1 MRHYKFSFLFLV
13 LVIASIIPAISQITV
28 TIGTATTTTRYN
40 PLYSFYGYNY
50 TQQIYTSSEITTGG
64 ATSGMQ
70 ITALSFYWDGSGNL
84 TNTDT
89 WTVFMGNTS
98 QSTIG
103 STTDWIPLTELT
115 EVFNASVSLPASA
128 GWMTIN
134 LTTPYIWTG
143 DNLVIA
149 VDENITGYGSTAYWQ
164 CTSTSTDYRSI
175 YYYSDGTNPDP
186 ASPPSGT
193 RTYDRPNIQLNF
205 ISLTPCSG
213 TPEAGNVNPAAQ
225 QVATGTTASISLSN
239 YSSESGL
246 SFQWQESSLPSGPFT
261 NIAGATSSS
270 YTTNPLATDMYYQCI
285 VTCDATSNSDISDVA
300 EVTTVA
306 AVNMHSGSITS
317 CGVLFYDSGG
327 NSADYSS
334 NENHILTIF
343 PDQSGAMVQVTF
355 ITFDIENNFEDL
367 YIYDGN
373 SDAAPLIGSYTGTTM
388 PPSVISTA
396 SDGSLTFVFTSDVS
410 VTHFGWEAEISCYA
424 PCLYNISETLS
435 DASCFGETGTARID
449 VESGGV
455 SPYTI
460 LWQDGT
466 SNFTNANIPPNF
478 NFGYT
483 ITDANLCSREYSI
496 MIGEPNLLIIELET
510 NDVTCFEQA
519 NGSIN
524 GTNISGGVSPYSHL
538 WSTASIDET
547 ISNLD
552 TGTYSLTV
560 TDSNGCT
567 TEASTEIF
575 QPAQISIV
583 LDAVD
588 AQCGNIGGHITSYIT
603 NSIGTP
609 TYLWSTG
616 DSNSSINNLSPE
628 EYTLTVTDANSCT
641 NSETIN
647 VGITGNIT
655 ANIITIEPLT
665 CSDGTI
671 GVMQVETN
679 NGVLPISAIWNTT
692 STNLTINNL
701 EAGIYS
707 VSITDDWGCTG
718 TSESELEIPAEIILD
733 FTLNNISCFGFDD
746 GNITL
751 ELSGGEPPFSTT
763 WSTLSSDL
771 SIYNLSS
778 GNYSVSV
785 TDSKN
790 CLSTDEF
797 IISEPEEVFLDI
809 STKDVSC
816 FGLRNGEI
824 ILNASGG
831 IEPYLFS
838 ASVGPL
844 TQTGATFKTL
854 AAGEYS
860 VMVQDNN
867 NCIKQESIII
877 YQPSK
882 IDATINYSNPSC
894 IGMNDG
900 YISTHA
906 IGGTSPYTY
915 TLNDMVMET
924 SIFSN
929 LREGKY
935 NLTIQDIN
943 NCYYSVGDIILDH
956 AIVEC
961 IDIPNA
967 FTPNSDGVNDKW
979 EIRNLDVYPSAIIYV
994 YNRWGQEVYNGRV
1007 DSEPWDGTYNG
1018 NKLPKGAYQYIINTG
1033 QDNIKP
1039 YTGTI
1044 SLVY

>member
-1 MRHYKFSFLFLV
+1 MKHYKFSFLFFV

-50 TQQIYTSSEITTGG
+50 TQQIYTPSEITAGG

-70 ITALSFYWDGSGNL
+70 ITALRFYWDGSGNL

-103 STTDWIPLTELT
+103 STTDWVPLTELT
-115 EVFNASVSLPASA
+115 EVFNGSVSLPASA

-143 DNLVIA
+143 DHLAIA
-149 VDENITGYGSTAYWQ
+149 IDENIPGYGSTANWQ
-164 CTSTSTDYRSI
+164 CTSTSSDYRTI

-193 RTYDRPNIQLNF
+193 RTYDRPNIQLDF

-246 SFQWQESSLPSGPFT
+246 SFQWQGSSLPSGPFT

-317 CGVLFYDSGG
+317 CGIVFYDSGG
-327 NSADYSS
+327 ESSQYSS
-334 NENHILTIF
+334 NENYTLTVY
-343 PDQSGAMVQVTF
+343 PDLAGAMVQ
-355 ITFDIENNFEDL
+355 ITFNIFNIENGWDDF

-373 SDAAPLIGSYTGTTM
+373 STSAPLVGSYTGSSL

-396 SDGSLTFVFTSDVS
+396 TDGSLTFVFESDGS
-410 VTHFGWEAEISCYA
+410 VTSTGWEAEISCYA
-424 PCLYNISETLS
+424 PCSYIITETIS
-435 DASCFGETGTARID
+435 DAPCFGTNGSANII

-455 SPYTI
+455 PPYSI
-460 LWQDGT
+460 NWQDGST
-466 SNFTNANIPPNF
+466 SFTNNNIPANTDF
-478 NFGYT
+478 AYT
-483 ITDANLCSREYSI
+483 ITDANLCPLSYSVI
-496 MIGEPNLLIIELET
+496 ISEPDLLEINLDQT
-510 NDVTCFEQA
+510 DVSCYGLA

-524 GTNISGGVSPYSHL
+524 GSNISGGTLPYTHI
-538 WSTASIDET
+538 WSTGSTNDN
-547 ISNLD
+547 ISSLD
-552 TGTYSLTV
+552 IGTYS
-560 TDSNGCT
+560 
-567 TEASTEIF
+567 
-575 QPAQISIV
+575 
-583 LDAVD
+583 
-588 AQCGNIGGHITSYIT
+588 
-603 NSIGTP
+603 
-609 TYLWSTG
+609 
-616 DSNSSINNLSPE
+616 
-628 EYTLTVTDANSCT
+628 LTVTDANSCT
-641 NSETIN
+641 STNITEIYQPEEILIVLDAINVECGAYGGQINSTITNAIGTSSFLWSNGETDPNITNLALGEYTLSVTDGNSCTNSERINIESIGNIN
-647 VGITGNIT
+647 VD
-655 ANIITIEPLT
+655 IITVQHLT
-665 CSDGTI
+665 CTENNI
-671 GVMQVETN
+671 GIMQAETN
-679 NGVLPISAIWNTT
+679 NGALPVSAIWNTS

-701 EAGIYS
+701 VAGNYS
-707 VSITDDWGCTG
+707 VTLTDNWGCTG
-718 TSESELEIPAEIILD
+718 FLDSELVTPADIIID
-733 FTLNNISCFGFDD
+733 YTLNNISCFELDD

-751 ELSGGEPPFSTT
+751 ELSGGEPPFSTI
-763 WSTLSSDL
+763 WSTSSTDL
-771 SIYNLSS
+771 TLNNLSS
-778 GNYSVSV
+778 GAYSVSV

-797 IISEPEEVFLDI
+797 IISEPEELSLAI

-824 ILNASGG
+824 LINASGG

-838 ASVGPL
+838 VSVGSL
-844 TQTGATFKTL
+844 TNTGTTFRSL

-867 NCIKQESIII
+867 NCIKQENTII

-882 IDATINYSNPSC
+882 IDASISYSNPSC

-900 YISTHA
+900 SISAYA

-915 TLNDMVMET
+915 TFNDMVMDT
-924 SIFSN
+924 PIFSN
-929 LREGKY
+929 LREGTY
-935 NLTIQDIN
+935 SLTIQDIN
-943 NCYYSVGDIILDH
+943 SCTYSIGNIILDY

-979 EIRNLDVYPSAIIYV
+979 EIRNLDVYPGVIIYV

-1007 DSEPWDGTYNG
+1007 DSESWDGTYNG